1 MTGAELFE
9 LLKKTKTYY
18 EYYALQKGDYPQGGW
33 ITFNLNDL
41 VAFIDNYFLTR
52 PLYDDGTPVKVG
64 DEFAPHKPSDSK
76 KIIDYWVCDD
86 GSFAINYFQY
96 DQDQRVKKPEKKPDS
111 WEKLESDFV
120 ENSDTDYCKSV
131 INKDVAKT
139 TFEED
144 RRAVLQDVIRRVK
157 ELAKGD
163 SE

>member
-1 MTGAELFE
+1 MTGTELFQ
-9 LLKKTKTYY
+9 LLKKAKIYH
-18 EYYALQKGDYPQGGW
+18 EHYASQKGDCPQGGW

-41 VAFIDNYFLTR
+41 AAFIDNYFLSR

-64 DEFAPHKPSDSK
+64 DEFAPHKHSDSK
-76 KIIDYWVCDD
+76 KIIDYCVCDD

-96 DQDQRVKKPEKKPDS
+96 DQDQRVKKPDS
-111 WEKLESDFV
+111 WKKLESDFV
-120 ENSDTDYCKSV
+120 ENFDTDYCKSV
-131 INKDVAKT
+131 INKDVTKT

-157 ELAKGD
+157 ELTKGD

>member
-41 VAFIDNYFLTR
+41 AAFIDNYFLPR
-52 PLYDDGTPVKVG
+52 PLFGDGTPVKVG

-144 RRAVLQDVIRRVK
+144 RRATLQDIIRRVK